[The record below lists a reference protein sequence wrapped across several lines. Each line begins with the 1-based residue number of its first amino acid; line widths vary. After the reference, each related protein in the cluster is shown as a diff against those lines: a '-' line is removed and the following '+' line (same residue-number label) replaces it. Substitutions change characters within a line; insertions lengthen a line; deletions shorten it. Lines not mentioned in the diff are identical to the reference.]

1 MKMKDMMKKRDFQS
15 LWERYSTVV
24 LLAVLIIMF
33 NLVGEGFWSWKSYQN
48 IVLGNTGLIV
58 IVIGLS
64 FVMIGGGIDLSI
76 GYQISL
82 IAVIISLLSTA
93 RFPDWVVILGALVTG
108 ICCGLLNGVLVGF
121 LEIVPFA
128 ATIAT
133 QVVFRGIA
141 FVLSNGRM
149 VSYIAEKIRA
159 ITRHRFLWL
168 RIDVWIVL
176 AGVFALWAV
185 LRFFFMGKYLRAIGL
200 NESTAIRA
208 GIKVKKVKCLS
219 YCVAG
224 LFYAVAAMIL
234 VSRKGYAGSE
244 IGVGMEITAIVAAYV
259 GGILNMAEK
268 QSVIT
273 LLLGTLVVAVIETG
287 LTKYG
292 MNTAIQYIITG
303 VILIVSMTIH
313 KKRK

>member
-1 MKMKDMMKKRDFQS
+1 MKDMMKKRNFRS
-15 LWERYSTVV
+15 LWGRYSTVA
-24 LLAVLIIMF
+24 LLAVMIIMV
-33 NLVGEGFWSWKSYQN
+33 NLLGEGNWSWKSWQN
-48 IVLGNTGLIV
+48 IVLSNTGLIV

-93 RFPDWVVILGALVTG
+93 NFPDWVVILGALVTG
-108 ICCGLLNGVLVGF
+108 ACCGLLNGVLVGF

-133 QVVFRGIA
+133 QIIFRGIS

-149 VSYIAEKIRA
+149 ISYIAEKIRA
-159 ITRHRFLWL
+159 ITRQYFLLL
-168 RIDVWIVL
+168 RIDVWILL
-176 AGVFALWAV
+176 AGVSVLWAV
-185 LRFFFMGKYLRAIGL
+185 LRFFFLGKHLRAIGL

-208 GIKVKKVKCLS
+208 GIKVKKVKCMS
-219 YCVAG
+219 YCIAG

-244 IGVGMEITAIVAAYV
+244 IGVGMEITAIVAAYM

-268 QSVIT
+268 QSVVT
-273 LLLGTLVVAVIETG
+273 LLLGTLVVVVIETG
-287 LTKYG
+287 LTKFG

-313 KKRK
+313 KKQK

>member
-1 MKMKDMMKKRDFQS
+1 MKQLFKLKNFQS
-15 LWERYSTVV
+15 LWNRYSTVV
-24 LLAVLIIMF
+24 LFVVLITMF
-33 NLVGEGFWSWKSYQN
+33 NLFGEGFWSVKSYQN
-48 IVLGNTGLIV
+48 IVWSNTGLILV
-58 IVIGLS
+58 VVGLS

-82 IAVIISLLSTA
+82 IAVIISMLSTA
-93 RFPDWVVILGALVTG
+93 HFPDWVVIRGALATG
-108 ICCGLLNGVLVGF
+108 ACCGLLNGVLVGY

-133 QVVFRGIA
+133 QILFRGVS
-141 FVLSNGRM
+141 FGLSNGRM
-149 VSYIAEKIRA
+149 VSYIAESIRI
-159 ITRHRFLWL
+159 ITRKSFLGL
-168 RIDVWIVL
+168 RLDVWIVIL
-176 AGVFALWAV
+176 GVLVLWVV
-185 LRFFFMGKYLRAIGL
+185 LRFLFMGKYLRAIGL
-200 NESTAIRA
+200 NEATAARA
-208 GIKVKKVKCLS
+208 GIKVKYTKCLS

-268 QSVIT
+268 QSVAT
-273 LLLGTLVVAVIETG
+273 LLLGTLGVAVSDTG
-287 LTKYG
+287 LKKFG

-303 VILIVSMTIH
+303 LILITSMTIH
-313 KKRK
+313 KKQK